1 MRHPSGRGR
10 DAPPPMGHISGGV
23 GLTERFVP
31 GVPQGDDVERIG
43 SLVYVVHQFEM
54 LVHHQAAV
62 EVARAVEQQGLAL
75 ADAWG

>member
-23 GLTERFVP
+23 SLAERFAP

-75 ADAWG
+75 ADAGR